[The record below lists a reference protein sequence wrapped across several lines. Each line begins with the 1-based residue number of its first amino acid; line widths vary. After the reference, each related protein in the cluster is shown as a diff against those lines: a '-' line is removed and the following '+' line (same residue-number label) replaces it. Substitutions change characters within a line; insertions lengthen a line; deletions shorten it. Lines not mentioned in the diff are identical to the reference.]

1 MDGEP
6 DQDAVRPPLPT
17 STPLTSALMA
27 PILVPCVLVA
37 DHLEKVEEEEDQLK
51 GENAG
56 GKRMK
61 RKTYLLSLQDMGAR
75 PPSSYLTPLSSRSP
89 SILGR
94 KRKGREG
101 SEVAVR
107 MRNGKE
113 SSDDADHAIEH
124 RGQYLNGQV

>member
-61 RKTYLLSLQDMGAR
+61 RKTYLLSLRDVEAR
-75 PPSSYLTPLSSRSP
+75 PLSSYLTPLSSRSP

-101 SEVAVR
+101 SELTVR
-107 MRNGKE
+107 LRSTE
-113 SSDDADHAIEH
+113 SSNDGTHSIY
-124 RGQYLNGQV
+124 R